1 MVYDLGIIKRQ
12 KAMASPIAAAGG
24 VITNIGSST
33 IHTFTSSGV
42 FQPLTRNGT
51 SPQLTVSY
59 LVVAGGGGGG
69 VGVDRTNGGGGAG
82 GLISSSSFVLS
93 TGTAYTVTVGAGGV
107 PGYNGT
113 FSTIAA
119 PNEVTYSGY
128 FTGSTDYIT
137 LPSSSSAYN
146 LTGDFTFE
154 AWVYAIA
161 QSGNDWGVFDARVSG
176 GTSAA
181 WLVNLT
187 NSGAGHKVN
196 FFNNGSNFGTTTIPL
211 NTWAHIAVTRSGT
224 ALRIFVNGAL
234 DYVNLTY
241 GSSAI
246 SPGTTAP
253 RIGTKDATG
262 TSYTTRG
269 YISNLRLV
277 NGTALY
283 TAAFTT
289 PTQVLTS
296 ATTGTSLLTLQDA
309 TFKDNSSNNFTL
321 TPAGSVT
328 TTSTIVPPFGQV
340 AYGGGAGGGITSGA
354 AAIGGSGGG
363 AKHGLTGAAGISG
376 QGQAGGTG
384 YDGGGGGPW
393 TAAGG
398 GGKGGIGG
406 NGSASKPGDGG
417 AAGSSSISGTLTYYA
432 GGGGGGFM
440 NSSGGTGL
448 GGGTS
453 TTAQKGGGGDGN
465 TSNVTGAASSG
476 IPNTGGGG
484 GGSGAG
490 TPGYVS
496 GTGGSGVVIIS
507 YPNPAYTAPLT
518 KQSDP
523 YFKSNS
529 LLLSGINP
537 LLLASVPVDFLV
549 VGGGGGGGTG
559 ASINNY
565 SGGGGAGGLVTTSTS
580 FIKTITY
587 SIQIGAGGNAGA
599 ANSNGTNG
607 GLSSIT
613 ATSITSIVGLGGGY
627 GATRYTSG
635 GNGGSGGGGGLY
647 PTNTPGSSQPGGTG
661 LQPASASGGY
671 GNGGGVGFNYNWSQ
685 SGGGGGAGGIG
696 GIAGGDGKYLANFSA
711 FGESGYFA
719 SGGAGVI
726 GGIGGDSQ
734 FKLGGGGGF
743 ATDGQWAGSATVPRS
758 AITATG
764 GGGALGMPGASG
776 TVIIRHP
783 SNYGTATTTG
793 SPTILTTS
801 GYTYYAWSTS
811 GSISLLDLRPYVI
824 TNNSFVDSSA
834 SALTITPSG
843 TPTQGTF
850 SPFGNN
856 WSNYFNGSSYLQT
869 PAYNATFSGDFTFE
883 CWAYI
888 SAYGSTSAFFTI
900 GNEASGRYY
909 FALTSSGG
917 QPWSNVYGGGD
928 YTWGTSSSVP
938 LNAWAHVAWVRV
950 GTTVTCYVNGVSVG
964 TQTIS
969 GTVGN
974 SGGITIGASPAG
986 SYLWTGYLSNVRFV
1000 NGTALYTSNFTPATA
1015 PLPVVTNT
1023 VMLTCAS
1030 NRFVDK
1036 SGTTSTFT
1044 VGGTPS
1050 VSHFSPFNNLG
1061 AYNTTLISGSAY
1073 FNGSTD
1079 ELTTVATGIV
1089 PATASFTIECWVY
1102 CLSYGDRGIVAQS
1115 AGGTGRLIVAINASG
1130 NVSFQIGGTALTTT
1144 GYTVG
1149 LNQWTHVALT
1159 RVGTTVT
1166 VYFNGVSV
1174 ATGTNATSVDNVIV
1188 TVGRVPTYSQYW
1200 SGYLSNL
1207 RIVNGGAVYTAAFT
1221 PPAAPI
1227 ADPYPSAYIDTYWSS
1242 VNFLI
1247 NADSGS
1253 LVDRKG
1259 TYTLTPIGTAAVNTS
1274 IKKFGAGSVAVLG
1287 GGNVASLQ
1295 LVAGDITIPAAFTL
1309 DGWVYLAAGGKH
1321 TMLGSSN
1328 GSAYST
1334 TYGFGI
1340 FDTSG
1345 ASANTKGL
1353 CFMLSPINGY
1363 SGNMLYSGQYPTL
1376 NTWTHF
1382 AIQRDA
1388 AGAWSIY
1395 MDGVKGTLQN
1405 DNTSVGGPSQFPAG
1419 SGPTGSLNVYGLV
1432 GNWDGFVSGGNSSQY
1447 SAGFNGYLDDFRLT
1461 LGVARYSGNTFV
1473 PPTIDAY
1480 TLATS
1485 PYTGLLLNNTNAAI
1499 YDATTNN
1506 DIVAVGSAGL
1516 SLTTTKFNSSSM
1528 YFNGSTDYLLM
1539 PSSSAYNLG
1548 SGDFTMECW
1557 IYPTT
1562 VVSNGIFGIG
1572 SQDPDSN
1579 LVRIGSS
1586 SKLQF
1591 WLGGSNSGGSGAGT
1605 KTGIITCAT
1614 TLVVNTWYHI
1624 ALVRSGSETN
1634 NVKLYLNGVLDG
1646 QGTATY
1652 FIASNYAVLGRD
1664 YPTYSA
1670 EYFAGYIDDL
1680 RVTKGVARY
1689 TAAFTPTTQTLPLR

>member
-82 GLISSSSFVLS
+82 GLISSSSFLLS

-107 PGYNGT
+107 PGSNGT
-113 FSTIAA
+113 YSRIAN
-119 PNEVTYSGY
+119 PTEITYSGY
-128 FTGSTDYIT
+128 FTGGNYLSIPDNAVFD
-137 LPSSSSAYN
+137 LSSN
-146 LTGDFTFE
+146 NFTFE
-154 AWVYAIA
+154 SWVYPTSLAAQGIILAKTNDASQYGQYELRLNTNGTLVLYVSTGGTTWNLTLTTATALSINTWYHIA
-161 QSGNDWGVFDARVSG
+161 LTRNTGGVFTIWIN

-181 WLVNLT
+181 TVTNNLT
-187 NSGAGHKVN
+187 IWTSTWPV
-196 FFNNGSNFGTTTIPL
+196 TIG
-211 NTWAHIAVTRSGT
+211 NYRSGT
-224 ALRIFVNGAL
+224 STPFTGYLSNYRIV
-234 DYVNLTY
+234 
-241 GSSAI
+241 
-246 SPGTTAP
+246 
-253 RIGTKDATG
+253 K
-262 TSYTTRG
+262 
-269 YISNLRLV
+269 
-277 NGTALY
+277 GTALY
-283 TAAFTT
+283 TTAFT
-289 PTQVLTS
+289 PPLSVLTS
-296 ATTGTSLLTLQDA
+296 ATTGTSLLTLQNA
-309 TFKDNSSNNFTL
+309 TFVDNSINNFTI
-321 TPAGSVT
+321 TATGSPT
-328 TTSTIVPPFGQV
+328 TTSTIVPPFGQF
-340 AYGGGAGGGITSGA
+340 AYGGGAGGGLTSGA

-363 AKHGLTGAAGISG
+363 AKHGLTGAVGISG

-393 TAAGG
+393 TAGGG
-398 GGKGGIGG
+398 GGKGGVGG

-417 AAGSSSISGTLTYYA
+417 VAGSSSISGTLTYYA

-465 TSNVTGAASSG
+465 TSNVTGAGSSG
-476 IPNTGGGG
+476 TANTGGGG
-484 GGSGAG
+484 GGSGSG
-490 TPGYVS
+490 TPGYAS

-529 LLLSGINP
+529 LLLSSNP
-537 LLLASVPVDFLV
+537 PTTTTIPVEYLI
-549 VGGGGGGGTG
+549 VGGGGGGSYGHDDFYG
-559 ASINNY
+559 GS
-565 SGGGGAGGLVTTSTS
+565 GGGAGGAFLGTANVSPGY
-580 FIKTITY
+580 TIALTV
-587 SIQIGAGGNAGA
+587 GAGGAGGTI
-599 ANSNGTNG
+599 SSTSTNG
-607 GLSSIT
+607 INTTIT
-613 ATSITSIVGLGGGY
+613 TAPSKTSIAYGGGY
-627 GATRYTSG
+627 GAYPTGITVNSPG
-635 GNGGSGGGGGLY
+635 GDGGSGGGGY
-647 PTNTPGSSQPGGTG
+647 FSNGGG
-661 LQPASASGGY
+661 DPSANGHGIQPASSTGGY
-671 GNGGGVGFNYNWSQ
+671 GNDSGTGNTGNGLGASGGGAGTAGYAYNAAVNAGQ
-685 SGGGGGAGGIG
+685 GGSGKLFSSFSVYGTDASNSTAPSSGKGYFAGGGGAGNWYIQGNR
-696 GIAGGDGKYLANFSA
+696 AGGVG
-711 FGESGYFA
+711 G
-719 SGGAGVI
+719 GGAGSGTSPGSPGLANT
-726 GGIGGDSQ
+726 GGGGGG
-734 FKLGGGGGF
+734 GGGGGF
-743 ATDGQWAGSATVPRS
+743 N
-758 AITATG
+758 
-764 GGGALGMPGASG
+764 GGAGGSG
-776 TVIIRHP
+776 IVIIRYSAGYP
-783 SNYGTATTTG
+783 PAAETSG
-793 SPTILTTS
+793 SPTIITTS
-801 GYTYYAWSTS
+801 GYTYYVFTSGGSIQLGSTS
-811 GSISLLDLRPYVI
+811 T
-824 TNNSFVDSSA
+824 TNNTSFVDSSA
-834 SALTITPSG
+834 NALTITATG
-843 TPTQGTF
+843 TPTQGAF

-1030 NRFVDK
+1030 NRFMDK
-1036 SGTTSTFT
+1036 SSTATTFT
-1044 VGGTPS
+1044 ATGTPS
-1050 VSHFSPFNNLG
+1050 VQRFSPFNNLG
-1061 AYNTTLISGSAY
+1061 AYNTTLIGGSAY
-1073 FNGSTD
+1073 FNGSSYVQCQSTTAGDFNTSDFTVEFWMNASAAGTQVAVVATQSIAGNTTAGMWRISNRMSSVNGIYFNYTTGSAFTD
-1079 ELTTVATGIV
+1079 ITFSTTNYNDGAWHHIAACRASGTLRMFVDGKLVGTPTTVSQSLTSGQKTNIG
-1089 PATASFTIECWVY
+1089 Y
-1102 CLSYGDRGIVAQS
+1102 NAQD
-1115 AGGTGRLIVAINASG
+1115 T
-1130 NVSFQIGGTALTTT
+1130 QYYT
-1144 GYTVG
+1144 GYV
-1149 LNQWTHVALT
+1149 
-1159 RVGTTVT
+1159 
-1166 VYFNGVSV
+1166 
-1174 ATGTNATSVDNVIV
+1174 
-1188 TVGRVPTYSQYW
+1188 
-1200 SGYLSNL
+1200 SNL
-1207 RIVNGGAVYTAAFT
+1207 RIVKGTAVYTTAFT
-1221 PPAAPI
+1221 PPAAP
-1227 ADPYPSAYIDTYWSS
+1227 
-1242 VNFLI
+1242 
-1247 NADSGS
+1247 
-1253 LVDRKG
+1253 
-1259 TYTLTPIGTAAVNTS
+1259 
-1274 IKKFGAGSVAVLG
+1274 
-1287 GGNVASLQ
+1287 
-1295 LVAGDITIPAAFTL
+1295 
-1309 DGWVYLAAGGKH
+1309 
-1321 TMLGSSN
+1321 
-1328 GSAYST
+1328 
-1334 TYGFGI
+1334 
-1340 FDTSG
+1340 
-1345 ASANTKGL
+1345 
-1353 CFMLSPINGY
+1353 
-1363 SGNMLYSGQYPTL
+1363 
-1376 NTWTHF
+1376 
-1382 AIQRDA
+1382 
-1388 AGAWSIY
+1388 
-1395 MDGVKGTLQN
+1395 
-1405 DNTSVGGPSQFPAG
+1405 VG
-1419 SGPTGSLNVYGLV
+1419 
-1432 GNWDGFVSGGNSSQY
+1432 
-1447 SAGFNGYLDDFRLT
+1447 
-1461 LGVARYSGNTFV
+1461 
-1473 PPTIDAY
+1473 TIDA
-1480 TLATS
+1480 TTS
-1485 PYTGLLLNNTNAAI
+1485 TSLLLKCETAGI

-1506 DIVAVGSAGL
+1506 DIVTVGTAAL
-1516 SLTTTKFNSSSM
+1516 STTVTKFNSRSM

-1548 SGDFTMECW
+1548 SGDFTIECW

-1572 SQDPDSN
+1572 TQDPDSN
-1579 LVRIGSS
+1579 LIRIGSGS
-1586 SKLQF
+1586 TLQF